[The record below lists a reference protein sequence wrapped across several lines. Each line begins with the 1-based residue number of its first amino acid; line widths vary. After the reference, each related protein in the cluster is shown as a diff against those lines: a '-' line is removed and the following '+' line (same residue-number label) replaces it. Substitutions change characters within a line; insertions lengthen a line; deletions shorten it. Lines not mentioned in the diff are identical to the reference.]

1 VKRPYR
7 RLLRYLLP
15 YVWPRGVLTVLF
27 MLGYSAVQGSL
38 PFIAKYA
45 VFDLLKEKD
54 PAGVRIAV
62 LIVAVF
68 GVLQGL
74 LSFGASYF
82 GDWIGQRVITDL
94 RNELTAHLQTLD
106 LAFFNRQRAG
116 QIVSRVTADVTL
128 VRNALTD
135 AIKSIFQDATTLV
148 ACAGAAVYFDPVLAL
163 LGMLL
168 FPIAALP
175 LRYQSTHTRLTSR
188 KQQEATGRLNAM
200 LHENVQGNRVVKVFA
215 QEPFEAGRLHEQD
228 ERIFRLFLR
237 ASRIRAI
244 PITETLAGLATAL
257 VVWYGGIGIT
267 NGTRDLENLGSFLL
281 ALILVYDPFK
291 KLVRTNLSIQQGLAG
306 AERVFTLLDVRSSIV
321 DRPGAKAVT
330 GVREGLALHDVTFAY
345 EPGAPVL
352 RHVDLDI
359 PVGHMVALV
368 GMSGGGKS
376 TIADLI
382 PRLYD
387 VTEGHHDRRGR
398 HPQRHAR
405 ELRRQI
411 AVVTQFTFFQ
421 RHRARQHR
429 LRRARA
435 GRSPRSS
442 TAQPPTR
449 TISPWRCR
457 GPRNWIGDLGV
468 RLGRSASASRSRGP
482 FSGNADPILDEATSA
497 LDTESE
503 GLVQEALE
511 RLMAHRTSVV
521 VAHRLSTI
529 RHADLIVVVSHG
541 RIVERGT
548 HEQLLARGG
557 EYYKLHELQAGEPE
571 SAAAVALAEERV
583 APARRRRGRTPE
595 RRPAGLGLSPALDL
609 ASGVGG
615 AGAHARRSRAMT
627 GGVVG
632 AAYRGT
638 MSLAASLART
648 ASRVPGA
655 PASWRGL
662 RDRLGEVTAEERAM
676 GTGAPAFWIHAASV
690 GELNAVRPLVAQL
703 RTRFGRSCIV

>member
-1 VKRPYR
+1 MKRPYR

-15 YVWPRGVLTVLF
+15 YVWPRGVLAVAF
-27 MLGYSAVQGSL
+27 MLAYSAVQGSL

-45 VFDLLKEKD
+45 VFDLLKERD

-62 LIVAVF
+62 VIVAVF

-74 LSFGASYF
+74 LSFGSSYF

-94 RNELTAHLQTLD
+94 RNELTSHMQTLD

-135 AIKSIFQDATTLV
+135 AIKSVFQDATTLI
-148 ACAGAAVYFDPVLAL
+148 ACAGAAVFFDPVLAL

-168 FPIAALP
+168 FPVAALP

-215 QEPFEAGRLHEQD
+215 QEPFEAGRLREQD

-257 VVWYGGIGIT
+257 VVWYGGGGIVQ
-267 NGTRDLENLGSFLL
+267 GTRSIENLGSFLL

-321 DRPGAKAVT
+321 DRPGARVVT
-330 GVREGLALHDVTFAY
+330 GLRTGLAFHDVTFAY
-345 EPGAPVL
+345 DPDAPVL
-352 RHVDLDI
+352 RHIDLDI
-359 PVGHMVALV
+359 PVGRMVALV

-387 VTEGHHDRRGR
+387 VTEGRITIDGVDIRDVTL
-398 HPQRHAR
+398 AS
-405 ELRRQI
+405 LRRQI
-411 AVVTQFTFFQ
+411 AVVTQFTFLFNDTV
-421 RHRARQHR
+421 RANIAFGEPDRP
-429 LRRARA
+429 LADVIDAARA
-435 GRSPRSS
+435 ANAHDFIMALPQGYE
-442 TAQPPTR
+442 T
-449 TISPWRCR
+449 
-457 GPRNWIGDLGV
+457 GIGDLGV
-468 RLGRSASASRSRGP
+468 RL
-482 FSGNADPILDEATSA
+482 SGGQRQRLAIARAILKNAPILILDEATSA
-497 LDTESE
+497 LDTEAE

-511 RLMAHRTSVV
+511 RLMAHRTSIV

-529 RHADLIVVVSHG
+529 RHADSIVVVSHG

-557 EYYKLHELQAGEPE
+557 EYYKLHELQSGEPE
-571 SAAAVALAEERV
+571 GAAAVALAE
-583 APARRRRGRTPE
+583 
-595 RRPAGLGLSPALDL
+595 
-609 ASGVGG
+609 
-615 AGAHARRSRAMT
+615 
-627 GGVVG
+627 
-632 AAYRGT
+632 
-638 MSLAASLART
+638 
-648 ASRVPGA
+648 
-655 PASWRGL
+655 
-662 RDRLGEVTAEERAM
+662 
-676 GTGAPAFWIHAASV
+676 
-690 GELNAVRPLVAQL
+690 
-703 RTRFGRSCIV
+703 